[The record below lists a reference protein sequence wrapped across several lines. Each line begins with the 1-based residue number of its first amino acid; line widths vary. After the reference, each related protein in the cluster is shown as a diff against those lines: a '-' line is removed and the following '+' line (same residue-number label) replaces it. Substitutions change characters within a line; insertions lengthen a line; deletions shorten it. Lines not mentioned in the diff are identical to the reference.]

1 MGSRPVKEA
10 TILHAMIPI
19 VILVASLSY
28 AILVHEAAPHIPLI
42 VGTIVA
48 AAVAVFMLGTPWDE
62 LEEGMRST
70 LSATLQA
77 ILILMI
83 VGALIGLWILSGTI
97 PVMIYYGLQILSPAV
112 FLPAAFI
119 ICCIVSLATGT
130 SWGTAGTVGIA
141 LTGIGIG
148 LGMPAGMVAGAVVSG
163 AYFGD
168 KLSPLSDTT
177 NLSPA
182 MAGSSLFVHIK
193 HMLYTSIPA
202 FAISLVLYAVLG
214 MRFAGKEL
222 DVGRINEILDALR
235 ANFNISP
242 LLLIPPLVVILLIA
256 MKIPALPGLIGGSVL
271 GGIFAAIFQGATV
284 GDIIGSAHYGFEIE
298 SGVAV
303 VDRLLN
309 RGGLD
314 GMMWTVALIICALT
328 FGGVMEKTGMLRAI
342 GTKLFAMA
350 KTTGSLVLSTVVS
363 CIAVNILAADQ
374 YLAIVLPGRLYKD
387 EYAKR
392 DLAPKNLSR
401 VLEGGGTV
409 TSALI
414 PWNTCG
420 AFMAVTLGVSPL
432 VFFPYAF
439 FNLLVPIINVI
450 YGYTGFSMAK
460 VADE

>member
-42 VGTIVA
+42 FGTIVA
-48 AAVAVFMLGTPWDE
+48 ALVAVFMLGTPWDE

-177 NLSPA
+177 NLAPA
-182 MAGSSLFVHIK
+182 MTGSSLIPHIK
-193 HMLYTSIPA
+193 HMLYTTIPA
-202 FAISLVLYAVLG
+202 FVIALVLYAVLG
-214 MRFAGKEL
+214 LRFAGKEL
-222 DVGRINEILDALR
+222 DVERINVILDALR
-235 ANFNISP
+235 ANFTISP

-271 GGIFAAIFQGATV
+271 GGVFAAIFQGASS
-284 GDIIGSAHYGFEIE
+284 GDIIRAAHYGFEIE

-374 YLAIVLPGRLYKD
+374 YLAIVLPGRLYKE

-401 VLEGGGTV
+401 VLEGAGTV

-432 VFFPYAF
+432 VFLPYAF
-439 FNLLVPIINVI
+439 LNLLLPVINVI

>member
-1 MGSRPVKEA
+1 MVSKKRVEA
-10 TILHAMIPI
+10 TILHALIPI
-19 VILVASLSY
+19 IGVVASLSY

-42 VGTIVA
+42 FGSII
-48 AAVAVFMLGTPWDE
+48 AAVVAVTMLGIPWEE
-62 LEEGMRST
+62 LEQGIKDT
-70 LSATLQA
+70 LSSTLQA

-83 VGALIGLWILSGTI
+83 VGTLIGLWILSGTI
-97 PVMIYYGLQILSPAV
+97 PAMIYYGLQILSPGV
-112 FLPAAFI
+112 FLAATFV

-177 NLSPA
+177 NLAPA
-182 MAGSSLFVHIK
+182 MAGSSLFPHIK

-202 FAISLVLYAVLG
+202 FVISLVLYIILG
-214 MRFAGKEL
+214 LRFAGREL
-222 DVGRINEILDALR
+222 DAERINVILDALR
-235 ANFNISP
+235 TNFAISP
-242 LLLIPPLVVILLIA
+242 WLLIPPVIVILLIA
-256 MKIPALPGLIGGSVL
+256 FKVPALPGLIGGSVA
-271 GGIFAAIFQGATV
+271 GGLFAAIFQSASVGA
-284 GDIIGSAHYGFEIE
+284 IITAAHYGFEID

-314 GMMWTVALIICALT
+314 GMMWTVALIICALV
-328 FGGVMEKTGMLRAI
+328 FGGMLEKTGMLRAI
-342 GTKLFAMA
+342 GVKLFAMA
-350 KTTGSLVLSTVVS
+350 KSNGSLVLSTIIS

-374 YLAIVLPGRLYKD
+374 YLSIVLPGRLFKD
-387 EYAKR
+387 EYAR
-392 DLAPKNLSR
+392 RGLAPKNLSR
-401 VLEGGGTV
+401 ALEGGGTV

-420 AFMAVTLGVSPL
+420 AFMMVTLGVSPL
-432 VFFPYAF
+432 AYLPYAF
-439 FNLLVPIINVI
+439 LNLLLPVINVV
-450 YGYTGFSMAK
+450 YGYLGFSMAK
-460 VADE
+460 LADE